1 MQEITEL
8 KASLAFVAGLPE
20 AEARCLPGRL
30 YTSPEYFQHEVDAV
44 LGKAWQC
51 VGCADE
57 VPDPGRNTRRLL
69 H

>member
-1 MQEITEL
+1 MQDRTEL

-44 LGKAWQC
+44 LGKA
-51 VGCADE
+51 
-57 VPDPGRNTRRLL
+57 
-69 H
+69 